1 MKKQQ
6 LVTVMG
12 STGSIGRQALDV
24 IALHPDRFSVF
35 ALCAGRNIDLLLEQA
50 NRFRPRFVT
59 AEADFDVSLLP
70 EGTLRLAGPDA
81 VEQIASMEEPDV
93 VVGGI
98 SGIAQLKP
106 LLCALKANKR
116 VALANKESIVC
127 AHELVDACLASGKG
141 ELIPV
146 DSEQS
151 AIFQCLA
158 GEQVREVRRV
168 LLTASGGPFWQ
179 LSREELGDITVEQA
193 LKHPTWNMGKKI
205 TIDSATLFNKGLE
218 FMEACYLFH
227 LPPEKIQVVIH
238 PQSIVH
244 SAVEYHDG
252 TILANISHADMR
264 IPIQYAMTYPERI
277 VSPAEPLPL
286 EKMVGLTF
294 YPASFERF
302 ASLQMAF
309 DCAKAGGSAP
319 IVYNG
324 ANEAAVALFFER
336 RLGFA
341 KIESAVAYALDHHPF
356 SNPTCLEEILEVDR
370 VSRELVLD
378 FANHR

>member
-12 STGSIGRQALDV
+12 STGSIGKQALDV

-35 ALCAGRNIDLLLEQA
+35 ALCAGKNIGLLLQQA
-50 NRFRPRFVT
+50 HQFKPRYVC
-59 AEADFDVSLLP
+59 AEAEFDASLLP
-70 EGTLRLAGPDA
+70 AGTERLSGADA
-81 VEQIASMEEPDV
+81 VELIASMEEPDV

-106 LLCALKANKR
+106 LLCALRANKR

-127 AHELVDACLASGKG
+127 AHELVDAYLEQGQG

-158 GEQVREVRRV
+158 GEKIDHVSKV

-179 LSREELGDITVEQA
+179 LSKEALKGITVEQA
-193 LKHPTWNMGKKI
+193 LQHPTWSMGRKI

-218 FMEACYLFH
+218 LIEACYLFH
-227 LPPEKIQVVIH
+227 LPPEKIQVLIH

-244 SAVEYHDG
+244 SAVAYDDG

-277 VSPAEPLPL
+277 VSPAAPLPI

-294 YPASFERF
+294 HPASFERF
-302 ASLQMAF
+302 HALQLAF
-309 DCAKAGGSAP
+309 DCAKVGGSAP

-324 ANEAAVALFFER
+324 ANEAAVALFFEH
-336 RLGFA
+336 RLAFYE
-341 KIESAVAYALDHHPF
+341 IELAVSYALDHYTP
-356 SNPTCLEEILEVDR
+356 SKPCSLEEIMEVDR
-370 VSRELVLD
+370 AARALVAK
-378 FANHR
+378 FAKLR